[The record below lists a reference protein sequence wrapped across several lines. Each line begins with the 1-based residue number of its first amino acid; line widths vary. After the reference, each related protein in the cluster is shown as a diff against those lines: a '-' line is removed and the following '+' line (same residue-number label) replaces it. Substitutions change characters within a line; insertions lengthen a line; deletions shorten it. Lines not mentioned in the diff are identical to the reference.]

1 MINLLSNLLY
11 NILNIIALN
20 LYYCIILYN
29 NEYHES
35 GYV

>member
-20 LYYCIILYN
+20 LYYCIYN